1 MTIIRIKIC
10 PKPINENPINEKKQ
24 IHKKLKLIINKKD
37 KPVKSNHQVE
47 NLPDIL
53 DIETYT
59 YNNNDYFIDTK
70 TKYLFHIK
78 DINNN
83 NVTPIG
89 RLIEK
94 KPNREPSLNFYPL
107 KNRVI
112 VWY

>member
-10 PKPINENPINEKKQ
+10 PKTINEKPKNEKPN
-24 IHKKLKLIINKKD
+24 KKVKLIINKKD
-37 KPVKSNHQVE
+37 KPVKQNHHFE
-47 NLPDIL
+47 DLPDIL